1 MRSVDRADHKQL
13 LPVILIDMSHALPR
27 PRANHPFLRRG
38 SKTLQ
43 IGLDRQSA
51 AVLNGMSD
59 DAIRALV
66 RLDGSVSR
74 GELINA
80 IPELESILDALER
93 LGLIEDSPSSNT
105 PLSRLRS
112 DRLAHERQA
121 LAATHGS
128 GWTADEILAR
138 RSQRVVGVRGHD
150 RVAAHIAVGLAS
162 AGVGTVGVIGPDR
175 ITTISD
181 ITTVGPFEPDVSW
194 VEHVAEA
201 VRRQG
206 AHATLV
212 GSQRPDVVVIAQ
224 SADVQPPWTD
234 PELAHDLIADDI
246 AHYPIAVS
254 GSAAK
259 IGPMIIPGHT
269 ACLDCIDLRESD
281 RDGAW
286 PALVDQIRLRHHHT
300 RAQDGALAA
309 ASAAMAVREILSFLD
324 NPKPY
329 LNGSNAIS
337 YTEFQDFDLIPTPVA
352 VVPHP
357 LCGCGWGH
365 LSAQ

>member
-1 MRSVDRADHKQL
+1 M
-13 LPVILIDMSHALPR
+13 
-27 PRANHPFLRRG
+27 
-38 SKTLQ
+38 Q

-59 DAIRALV
+59 AAIRALV

-80 IPELESILDALER
+80 IPELENILNALER
-93 LGLIEDSPSSNT
+93 LGLIEDSPSSGT
-105 PLSRLRS
+105 LSRTRS
-112 DRLAHERQA
+112 DRLAQERQA
-121 LAATHGS
+121 LAAAHGS
-128 GWTADEILAR
+128 GWAADEILAR
-138 RSQRVVGVRGHD
+138 RSQRVIGVRGHD

-162 AGVGTVGVIGPDR
+162 AGVGTVGVVGPDR

-181 ITTVGPFEPDVSW
+181 ITPVGPFEPDVSW

-206 AHATLV
+206 AHATLI

-234 PELAHDLIADDI
+234 PELAHDLISDDI

-259 IGPMIIPGHT
+259 IGPMIIPGRT
-269 ACLDCIDLRESD
+269 PCLDCLDLRESD
-281 RDGAW
+281 QDGAW

-324 NPKPY
+324 NPEPY
-329 LNGSNAIS
+329 LNGTNTFS
-337 YTEFQDFDLIPTPVA
+337 YNELQDSDLIPTPIT